1 MCGTWTARFSANKC
15 GLLCPRKESPMR
27 FANVNKLV
35 LFSMLAVACAVS
47 TSAQQIHFFPDFSS
61 FSSLQTNGSHQALYN
76 DQHVLRLT
84 NGQLGEPPA
93 STTWFKIPQPVKS
106 GFTTYF
112 RFQIHNAPL
121 CCGPGDG
128 LAFVIQNSSST
139 DTSYGANGKGKLF
152 AVGVGNG

>member
-1 MCGTWTARFSANKC
+1 
-15 GLLCPRKESPMR
+15 MR
-27 FANVNKLV
+27 AALP
-35 LFSMLAVACAVS
+35 VS
-47 TSAQQIHFFPDFSS
+47 TSAQQIFFPDFSS
-61 FSSLQTNGSHQALYN
+61 ISSLQRNGSRQAFYSK
-76 DQHVLRLT
+76 QYVLRLT

-93 STTWFKIPQPVKS
+93 STTWFAMPQPVNK

-139 DTSYGANGKGKLF
+139 DASYGARGAGKT
-152 AVGVGNG
+152 AVGAGNGGLGYAGIPTASPSSLTLRPTPGNRQSKS